1 MFVVFTPMT
10 PAVRGVEDRHRPR
23 HEAAPVVA
31 ALDAE
36 SVEQRDEVAGQ
47 MLEVVG
53 LDPLGRIAATVAT
66 LVGRDHVEAG
76 TGESG
81 DLVTPGV
88 GELREAMAEHDR
100 GPAPAL
106 VHQERECRLAFAR
119 GHHALGQPDG
129 ARGRHCVGTCR
140 GGLIA
145 GGAYHGRRAPR
156 FHVPPFHSRLR
167 PWTPAA
173 LPK

>member
-1 MFVVFTPMT
+1 MFGVFG
-10 PAVRGVEDRHRPR
+10 ARGVEDRHRPR
-23 HEAAPVVA
+23 REAAPVVA
-31 ALDAE
+31 GEHGALDAE

-53 LDPLGRIAATVAT
+53 LDPLGRVAATVAT

-81 DLVTPGV
+81 DLVAPGV
-88 GELREAMAEHDR
+88 DELREAMAEHDR

-106 VHQERECRLAFAR
+106 VHRERECRLAVAR

-129 ARGRHCVGTCR
+129 ARGGHRVGR
-140 GGLIA
+140 
-145 GGAYHGRRAPR
+145 
-156 FHVPPFHSRLR
+156 
-167 PWTPAA
+167 
-173 LPK
+173 